1 MNAQALT
8 VGETVTVK
16 QATGNASVGH
26 SFGFTAG
33 FILQFGNRA
42 VVERVTG
49 KSYVLRFNNLLI
61 TAMQEDLAAT
71 KSKQFPE
78 KAKRTQHEQPQP
90 FATTQLRNT

>member
-1 MNAQALT
+1 MTAQVCT
-8 VGETVTVK
+8 VGDTVTVK
-16 QATGNASVGH
+16 QSTGNASVGH
-26 SFGFTAG
+26 SFGFTEG

-71 KSKQFPE
+71 KTKQLSEKSKHRQPE
-78 KAKRTQHEQPQP
+78 QLQPV
-90 FATTQLRNT
+90 ATK